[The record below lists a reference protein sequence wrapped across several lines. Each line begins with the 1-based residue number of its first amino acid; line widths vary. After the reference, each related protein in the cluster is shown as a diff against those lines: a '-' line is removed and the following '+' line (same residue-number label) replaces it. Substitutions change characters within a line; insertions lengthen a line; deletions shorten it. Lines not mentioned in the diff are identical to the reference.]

1 MGSCS
6 EMMKS
11 SSLQMTVSTDFL
23 FFAAA
28 FKTNWMRTKKRYF
41 VASDEVVLRA
51 TEMEEGIEGRKG
63 SLVGFPE
70 NF

>member
-23 FFAAA
+23 FFVAAA
-28 FKTNWMRTKKRYF
+28 ELLPSKRIGCEPKKDIDF
-41 VASDEVVLRA
+41 VASDEVVL
-51 TEMEEGIEGRKG
+51 
-63 SLVGFPE
+63 F
-70 NF
+70 